1 MITKRSKVWTVI
13 FAFLPGAGHMFNGFM
28 RMGVSLMGLF
38 FATWALA
45 SFINI
50 GAIMFLIPVIWFYA
64 FFDCINRCFLEDEDF
79 YAQEDRYLFTLDQA
93 IKLDLGILKKYNLLI
108 GVILIIIGIYAL
120 WQNVIL
126 SMIRHYSL
134 LPPGIIN
141 GIANFGYM
149 MPQII
154 AGILIIWAGIALIRG
169 KKREV
174 ETRVEEPAVKKQEEA
189 LPQVNMEAANEE

>member
-50 GAIMFLIPVIWFYA
+50 GAIMFIIPVIWFYA

-93 IKLDLGILKKYNLLI
+93 MKLDLGILKKYNLLI
-108 GVILIIIGIYAL
+108 GVILIILGIYAL
-120 WQNVIL
+120 WQNVIF
-126 SMIRHYSL
+126 SMIWNYSL
-134 LPPGIIN
+134 LPPRIISGI
-141 GIANFGYM
+141 GNFGRM
-149 MPQII
+149 IPQII
-154 AGILIIWAGIALIRG
+154 AGILIIWAGIAMIRG

-174 ETRVEEPAVKKQEEA
+174 ETRVEEPFVKKQEEA